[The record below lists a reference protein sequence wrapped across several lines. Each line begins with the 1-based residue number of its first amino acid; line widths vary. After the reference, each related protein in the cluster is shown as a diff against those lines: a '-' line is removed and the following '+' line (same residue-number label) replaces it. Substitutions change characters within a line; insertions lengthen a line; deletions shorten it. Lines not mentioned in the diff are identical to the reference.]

1 MNRIRFYQMGL
12 WLVLFIPIIACS
24 QQVKKQ
30 KDVSTADFSK
40 LPLNSSTELDT
51 ATFAAGCFW
60 CVEAQFQ
67 IVEGVKSVTSGY
79 IGGQVKNPTYKQVS
93 GGNTGHAEA
102 INIVFDPKIITFD
115 ELLEM
120 FFLAH
125 DPTQLNRQGND
136 IGTQYRSAI
145 FVHSKA
151 QLDKVNYYI
160 KKLNEEKAYD
170 KPLVT
175 QVEPYSTFYIAE
187 DYHQEY
193 YLNNGGE
200 AYCQYV
206 IQPKLE
212 KFKKVFSS
220 KLKN

>member
-1 MNRIRFYQMGL
+1 MNRIRFYQVGL
-12 WLVLFIPIIACS
+12 WLILFIPIIACS
-24 QQVKKQ
+24 QQAKKQ
-30 KDVSTADFSK
+30 KETSTADFSK
-40 LPLNSSTELDT
+40 LPPNSSAAIDT

-67 IVEGVKSVTSGY
+67 VVDGVQSVTSGY
-79 IGGQVKNPTYKQVS
+79 IGGKVKNPTYKQVS
-93 GGNTGHAEA
+93 SGNTGHAEA

-136 IGTQYRSAI
+136 VGTQYRSAI

-160 KKLNEEKAYD
+160 KKLNEEKVYD

-175 QVEPYSTFYIAE
+175 QVEPYGTFYKAE

-212 KFKKVFSS
+212 KFKKVFSN